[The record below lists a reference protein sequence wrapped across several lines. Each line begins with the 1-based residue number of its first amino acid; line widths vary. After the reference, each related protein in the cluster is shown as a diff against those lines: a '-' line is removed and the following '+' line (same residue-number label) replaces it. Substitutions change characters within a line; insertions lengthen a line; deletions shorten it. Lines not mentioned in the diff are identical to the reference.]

1 MPRTTSAP
9 KVEQTDGGNY
19 ENALELLSALGEV
32 AYRWS
37 VEDDRL
43 HWDGDIQSVLGVP
56 AGEIDSGRDYA
67 SLIDAQCK
75 TSRHAAVFDTGAAD
89 RGTGVP
95 FRVEYGIRPGGAG
108 RPLVWIEDTGRWYS
122 DGGTGPRRVVGIIRV
137 VSDRHE
143 REQQLTFRSSHDE
156 LTGFYNRARLIE
168 LLEEALASAKRFRN
182 SSAFLLLAIDSF
194 RLIND
199 AYGFDVGD
207 QVLAAIA
214 KRVASR
220 LRGGDAIGRFSGNKL
235 GVILRDCGDE
245 IMAIA
250 AERFLDV
257 ASEEVVTT
265 DNGAIAVT
273 ISIGGVTLPR
283 NARNVGEATARAE
296 EALFAARQRGHGR
309 FQPFVQSFSRQA
321 ERRANAALSTELL
334 SALDQGRLRLAFQ
347 PIVDAASRRPVM
359 HESLLRLVQSDGTM
373 AEANSFMPLS
383 ERIGL
388 ARLLD
393 QRALDIAIDNLRRMP
408 EARLTVNV
416 TADTATEPSWLARL
430 EHAVSYDRGLASRLI
445 VEITESTAVR
455 NVEEAVPSCRRSRA
469 SAARSPSTISA
480 PATAPSASSASST
493 STSSRSTAASSR
505 TWPRTTTTGS
515 SCGP

>member
-1 MPRTTSAP
+1 MTRCSTATLPTAAP
-9 KVEQTDGGNY
+9 VFRSGWNM
-19 ENALELLSALGEV
+19 AL
-32 AYRWS
+32 
-37 VEDDRL
+37 
-43 HWDGDIQSVLGVP
+43 
-56 AGEIDSGRDYA
+56 
-67 SLIDAQCK
+67 
-75 TSRHAAVFDTGAAD
+75 
-89 RGTGVP
+89 
-95 FRVEYGIRPGGAG
+95 RPGGEDQ
-108 RPLVWIEDTGRWYS
+108 PLIWIEDTGRWYS
-122 DGGTGPRRVVGIIRV
+122 DGGSGPQRVVGIIRV
-137 VSDRHE
+137 VSDRHD

-168 LLEEALASAKRFRN
+168 LLEESLASAKRFRN

-199 AYGFDVGD
+199 AYGFEVGD

-245 IMAIA
+245 IMGIA
-250 AERFLDV
+250 AERFLAV

-283 NARNVGEATARAE
+283 NARSVSEATARAE
-296 EALFAARQRGHGR
+296 EALSASRQRGHGR
-309 FQPFVQSFSRQA
+309 FQPFVQSFGRQA

-334 SALDQGRLRLAFQ
+334 SALEEDRLRLAYQ
-347 PIVDAASRRPVM
+347 PIVDATTREPAM
-359 HESLLRLVQSDGTM
+359 HESLLRLVQSDGSM
-373 AEANSFMPLS
+373 AEASSFMPLS

-388 ARLLD
+388 GRLLD
-393 QRALDIAIDNLRRMP
+393 QRALDIAIDTLRRIP
-408 EARLTVNV
+408 EAKLTVNV

-430 EHAVSYDRGLASRLI
+430 EHAVAYDRGLAKRLI

-455 NVEEAVPSCRRSRA
+455 NVEEAVRFV
-469 SAARSPSTISA
+469 SAVKGIGCSVAIDDFGAGYSSFRILRLLDVDIVKIDGGFIRNMAKNDDDRFFVRTLIDLARHFRLKTVA
-480 PATAPSASSASST
+480 EWVRDEATADDAQGMGRRLSSGRPDRLSG
-493 STSSRSTAASSR
+493 R
-505 TWPRTTTTGS
+505 
-515 SCGP
+515 